1 MLVWLSWICLA
12 ATALACVYALGAVFA
27 VRAFARGS
35 HTSILSSY
43 PSIAVLKPLRGAEP
57 GLYEVLA
64 SFCVQDYPGP
74 VQIVFG
80 VRDAA
85 DACVPIVRKLIADFP
100 DCDLE
105 LVIDAQMHGANGKV
119 SNLINLSRRIRHDLL
134 VVSDSDIRVPPGYL
148 RGIVTPFMSP
158 DIGLATCLYRG
169 EPQAGLWSRLSAMA
183 IDYQFLPSVLVGLRL
198 RLADPCLG
206 STIAFTRETLKR
218 IGGFAAFA
226 DQLADDYAIGAAVRQ
241 TGQQIVVA
249 APVVTHV
256 CSERTARDLVSH
268 ELRWARTIRAIDPKG
283 FAGSVL
289 THPLP
294 FALLFAALSGFGPL
308 GWMAIA
314 LALACRLAVL
324 HQVDRAFP
332 GVSHPRWLL
341 PLRDL
346 LSFLVFVSSF
356 FVAVVSW
363 RGQRYRVHAD
373 GTLSP
378 WKETAP

>member
-12 ATALACVYALGAVFA
+12 AAVLACVYALAAAFA
-27 VRAFARGS
+27 VRTFPRGPQ
-35 HTSILSSY
+35 TSMSSSY
-43 PSIAVLKPLRGAEP
+43 PSIAVLKPLHGAEP
-57 GLYEVLA
+57 GLYEALA

-80 VRDAA
+80 ARDAT

-100 DCDLE
+100 DRDLE
-105 LVIDAQMHGANGKV
+105 LVIDAEVHGANGKV
-119 SNLINLSRRIRHDLL
+119 SNLINLARRIRHELL
-134 VVSDSDIRVPPGYL
+134 VISDSDIRVQRDYL
-148 RGIVTPFMSP
+148 RGIVAPFMRP
-158 DIGLATCLYRG
+158 ETGLATCLYRG
-169 EPQAGLWSRLSAMA
+169 DPQAGLWSRLSAMA

-206 STIAFTRETLKR
+206 STIAFTRDTLKR
-218 IGGFAAFA
+218 IGGFGAFA

-241 TGQQIVVA
+241 TGLKMVVA
-249 APVVTHV
+249 APVVTHI

-294 FALLFAALSGFGPL
+294 FALLFAALSGFDSL
-308 GWMAIA
+308 GWVAIA
-314 LALACRLAVL
+314 VALACRLALL
-324 HQVDRAFP
+324 HEVDRAFP
-332 GVSHPRWLL
+332 GASHPRWLL